1 MAKLKKKKNK
11 LTNESK
17 IKNKNQENEDQ
28 ILKKIK
34 IIKIMDIKMKLNKN

>member
-1 MAKLKKKKNK
+1 LNGKFFKKNK

-34 IIKIMDIKMKLNKN
+34 KNLDYWYKNEIG

>member
-1 MAKLKKKKNK
+1 LKKKNIERINKNFELNEKIKKIK

-28 ILKKIK
+28 ILKK
-34 IIKIMDIKMKLNKN
+34 

>member
-1 MAKLKKKKNK
+1 LKKKNIERINKNFELNDKIKKIK

-28 ILKKIK
+28 ILKK
-34 IIKIMDIKMKLNKN
+34 

>member
-1 MAKLKKKKNK
+1 MAKLKKKNK

-28 ILKKIK
+28 ILKK
-34 IIKIMDIKMKLNKN
+34 

>member
-1 MAKLKKKKNK
+1 MAKLKKNK

-28 ILKKIK
+28 IYKKKI
-34 IIKIMDIKMKLNKN
+34 

>member
-1 MAKLKKKKNK
+1 MAKLKKKNK

-28 ILKKIK
+28 IYKKKIQ
-34 IIKIMDIKMKLNKN
+34 IIDIRMKLDKK

>member
-1 MAKLKKKKNK
+1 MAKLKKKK

-28 ILKKIK
+28 ILKK
-34 IIKIMDIKMKLNKN
+34 